1 MRFVLLL
8 TALFLPNPARPAAP
22 ADSLIVV
29 ATERTALALQVQRN
43 GDLSVVH
50 LGRRLQNP
58 AEYAWA
64 PAMQKPVHEG
74 DYTGLYNSAYTS
86 GGSRNLLE
94 PALRAT
100 HADGNPSLDLKYV
113 RHETRPEGEGAT
125 LTTVLLKDP
134 RYAFEVTLH
143 YKAYPAVD
151 VIEQWSSI
159 RHNEKKAVT
168 LHQYASANLYV
179 QARDYYLT
187 QFHGDWAREMQPEEV
202 PLTAGLKVLD
212 SKLGTR
218 AHLFQ
223 PPSFLV
229 SLNGA
234 AREDDGEVIAGTLAW
249 SGNFRIALEV
259 DPLRNLRLLAGINPY
274 ASEYSL
280 APGKEFTTPA
290 FIYTYSAAG
299 TGRAS
304 RNLHRWAR
312 RHRILD
318 GEGDRLT
325 LLNNWEATYFD
336 FNEEKLT
343 ALFKDGKKLGVDL
356 FLLDDGWFGNK
367 YPRNND
373 KAGLGDWQENRQK
386 LPQGIGHL
394 VKEAGQAGV
403 KFGIWL
409 EPEMVNPKSEL
420 YEKHPDW
427 VIRLPNRPEHYFRNQ
442 LVLDLTNPKV
452 QDFVF
457 GVVDGLL
464 TKNPDLSYI
473 KWDCNAVIFNA
484 HSETAKNESHLYVDY
499 VHGLYSVLERVRA
512 RHPKIPM
519 MLCSGGGGRVDYG
532 ALRYFTEFWPSDN
545 TDGLER
551 VFIQWQ
557 YSYFFP
563 AVATCNHVT
572 DWGHQPIKFRTDVA
586 MMGKLGYDIVVS
598 KLPEKDLQFSQEALK
613 TYQSVREVV
622 WRGDQYRL
630 ADPYKNDFASVLY
643 VSERADRAVLFT
655 YLVSNRYATG
665 SHGPVRMKGL
675 DPGKR
680 YRIRELNLYPGTAS
694 PFKEETAYSGDYL
707 MTVGFN
713 PQADARRTSVVL
725 ELTEA
730 R

>member
-1 MRFVLLL
+1 MRFLPLFAAFFLLSPYL
-8 TALFLPNPARPAAP
+8 PAAP

-43 GDLSVVH
+43 GDLSAIH
-50 LGRRLQNP
+50 LGRRLRNP
-58 AEYAWA
+58 DEYRLA
-64 PAMQKPVHEG
+64 PAMQRPVNEG
-74 DYTGLYNSAYTS
+74 DYTGLYNSAYAP
-86 GGSRNLLE
+86 GGSRSLLE
-94 PALRAT
+94 PAIRAT

-113 RHETRPEGEGAT
+113 RHETRPEREGAT

-134 RYAFEVTLH
+134 KYPFEVTLY

-159 RHNEKKAVT
+159 KHGEKKPVT
-168 LHQYASANLYV
+168 LHGYASANLYV
-179 QARDYYLT
+179 QAKSYYLT

-229 SLNGA
+229 ALDGP
-234 AREDDGEVIAGTLAW
+234 AREDDGQVIAGTLAW
-249 SGNFRIALEV
+249 SGNFRVALEV
-259 DPLRNLRLLAGINPY
+259 DPLRNLRVVAGINPY
-274 ASEYSL
+274 ASAYTL

-290 FIYTYSAAG
+290 FIYTYSEAG

-312 RHRILD
+312 RHRVLD

-386 LPQGIGHL
+386 LPNGLGHL
-394 VKEAGQAGV
+394 VREAGLAGV

-427 VIRLPNRPEHYFRNQ
+427 VIKLPNRPEHYFRNQ
-442 LVLDLTNPKV
+442 LVLDLSNPKV
-452 QDFVF
+452 QDFVY

-464 TKNPDLSYI
+464 SKHPDLAYV
-473 KWDCNAVIFNA
+473 KWDCNAVIFNP
-484 HSETAKNESHLYVDY
+484 HSETAGHESHLYVDY
-499 VHGLYSVLERVRA
+499 VHGLYKVLERVRA
-512 RHPKIPM
+512 RHPRIPM

-551 VFIQWQ
+551 VFIQWN

-598 KLPEKDLQFSQEALK
+598 KLPEKDLQFSQQALM
-613 TYQSVREVV
+613 TYQSVQDVI
-622 WRGDQYRL
+622 WRGDLYRL
-630 ADPYKNDFASVLY
+630 ADPYANDFASVLY
-643 VSERADRAVLFT
+643 VSEKADHAVAFT
-655 YLVSNRYATG
+655 YLVNGRYATG

-675 DPGKR
+675 DPAKR
-680 YRIRELNLYPGTAS
+680 YRIRELNLYPGTTS
-694 PFKEETAYSGDYL
+694 PFGADAVYSGDYL
-707 MTVGFN
+707 MHVGFN
-713 PQADARRTSVVL
+713 PLVNARRTSVVL